1 MNFGFLIDKS
11 EVKCQSF
18 SIIPNENF
26 DEYISW
32 FYHNMEVSNGWIYP
46 PFKALKHN
54 DEELK
59 KFKKSAPLVRSSF
72 YTLPSTHILQ
82 TQNFTDE
89 HKHFL
94 ILGYGFLQG
103 LYLNPKNYKYLGKT
117 PYKPSTLN
125 GLVLEQDDRVKGLEA
140 INKFYIDAK
149 TTQQRVQM
157 QACIHWF
164 LIAQTLDFEWE
175 IFDAHYKVLDGL
187 YKLYE
192 IIYGKQKQKRH
203 HERAIIIANKFEIDL
218 PEWAAEMQVFNELKK
233 EDVSISKVSLI
244 RNELVHEAK
253 YAGQPIGYN
262 YPNENFKLQFKAF
275 NLKLICAF
283 LGINT
288 PYLQAPANNRML
300 WCWNIQ

>member
-72 YTLPSTHILQ
+72 YTLPCTHILQ

-89 HKHFL
+89 HKRFL
-94 ILGYGFLQG
+94 VLGYGLLQG
-103 LYLNPKNYKYLGKT
+103 LYLNPQNYMYLGKI
-117 PYKPSTLN
+117 PYTPSTLN
-125 GLVLEQDDRVKGLEA
+125 GLVLGRDDRVKGLEA
-140 INKFYIDAK
+140 INKFYINANN
-149 TTQQRVQM
+149 VHEISQM

-164 LIAQTLDFEWE
+164 LIAQTLDFQWE

-187 YKLYE
+187 YRLLVHKIGKNKVENLNNDEYVKHSQRFIVLAKYFNLE
-192 IIYGKQKQKRH
+192 IPNWADNTKTGNDN
-203 HERAIIIANKFEIDL
+203 IAF
-218 PEWAAEMQVFNELKK
+218 
-233 EDVSISKVSLI
+233 I

-300 WCWNIQ
+300 WSWSIQ

>member
-1 MNFGFLIDKS
+1 MDFGFLIDSHKVNCDNFNIS
-11 EVKCQSF
+11 PVENYEE
-18 SIIPNENF
+18 IIE
-26 DEYISW
+26 W
-32 FYHNMEVSNGWIYP
+32 FYTNIEVSNGWIYP
-46 PFKALKHN
+46 PLIALKQN
-54 DEELK
+54 EEELN
-59 KFKKSAPLVRSSF
+59 KFKKTLPLIRSNF
-72 YTLPSTHILQ
+72 YRLPSTHKLQ
-82 TQNFTDE
+82 TENYSDE

-125 GLVLEQDDRVKGLEA
+125 GLLLGQDDRVKGMEA

-187 YKLYE
+187 YRLLVHRIGKDKVEHLNNDKYVKHAQRFIVLAKYFNLE
-192 IIYGKQKQKRH
+192 IPNWADNTKTGNDN
-203 HERAIIIANKFEIDL
+203 IAF
-218 PEWAAEMQVFNELKK
+218 
-233 EDVSISKVSLI
+233 I
-244 RNELVHEAK
+244 RNELVYEAK

-300 WCWNIQ
+300 WRWNIQ

>member
-1 MNFGFLIDKS
+1 MDFGFLIDSHKVNCDNFNIS
-11 EVKCQSF
+11 PVENYEE
-18 SIIPNENF
+18 IIE
-26 DEYISW
+26 W
-32 FYHNMEVSNGWIYP
+32 FYTNIEVSNGWIYP
-46 PFKALKHN
+46 PLIALKQN
-54 DEELK
+54 EEELN
-59 KFKKSAPLVRSSF
+59 KFKRTLPLIRSNF
-72 YTLPSTHILQ
+72 YRLPSTHKLQ
-82 TQNFTDE
+82 TENYSDE

-125 GLVLEQDDRVKGLEA
+125 GLLLGQDDRVKGMEA

-187 YKLYE
+187 YRLLVHKIGKYKVENFNNDKYVKHAQRFIVLAKYFNLE
-192 IIYGKQKQKRH
+192 IPNWADNTKTGNDN
-203 HERAIIIANKFEIDL
+203 IAF
-218 PEWAAEMQVFNELKK
+218 
-233 EDVSISKVSLI
+233 I

-300 WCWNIQ
+300 WRWNIQ

>member
-1 MNFGFLIDKS
+1 MDFGFLIDSHKVNCDNFNIS
-11 EVKCQSF
+11 PVENYEE
-18 SIIPNENF
+18 IIE
-26 DEYISW
+26 W
-32 FYHNMEVSNGWIYP
+32 FYTNIEVSNGWIYP
-46 PFKALKHN
+46 PLIALKQN
-54 DEELK
+54 EKELN
-59 KFKKSAPLVRSSF
+59 KFKKTLPLIRSNF
-72 YTLPSTHILQ
+72 YRLPSTHKLQ
-82 TQNFTDE
+82 TENYSDE

-125 GLVLEQDDRVKGLEA
+125 GLLLEQNDRVKGLEA

-187 YKLYE
+187 YRLLVHKIGKDKVENLNNNKYVKHAQRFIVLAKYFNLE
-192 IIYGKQKQKRH
+192 IPNWAVNTKTGNDN
-203 HERAIIIANKFEIDL
+203 IAF
-218 PEWAAEMQVFNELKK
+218 
-233 EDVSISKVSLI
+233 I

-262 YPNENFKLQFKAF
+262 YPDENFKLQFKAF

-300 WCWNIQ
+300 WSWNIQ

>member
-1 MNFGFLIDKS
+1 MRLP
-11 EVKCQSF
+11 C
-18 SIIPNENF
+18 
-26 DEYISW
+26 
-32 FYHNMEVSNGWIYP
+32 YP
-46 PFKALKHN
+46 SFKALKHN

-125 GLVLEQDDRVKGLEA
+125 GLLLEQDDRVKGLEA

-203 HERAIIIANKFEIDL
+203 HERAIIIANKFKIDL

-233 EDVSISKVSLI
+233 EEVSISKVSLI

-300 WCWNIQ
+300 WRWNIQ

>member
-1 MNFGFLIDKS
+1 MDFGFLIDSHKVNCDKFNIS
-11 EVKCQSF
+11 PVENYEE
-18 SIIPNENF
+18 IIE
-26 DEYISW
+26 W
-32 FYHNMEVSNGWIYP
+32 FYTNIEVSNGWIYP
-46 PFKALKHN
+46 PLIALKQN
-54 DEELK
+54 EEELN
-59 KFKKSAPLVRSSF
+59 KFKKTLPLIRSNF
-72 YTLPSTHILQ
+72 YRLPSTHKLQ
-82 TQNFTDE
+82 TENYSDE

-125 GLVLEQDDRVKGLEA
+125 GLLLGQDDRVKGMEA

-187 YKLYE
+187 YRLLVHKIGKDKVENLNNDKYVKHAQRFIVLAKYFNLE
-192 IIYGKQKQKRH
+192 IPNWADNTKTGNDN
-203 HERAIIIANKFEIDL
+203 IAF
-218 PEWAAEMQVFNELKK
+218 
-233 EDVSISKVSLI
+233 I

-300 WCWNIQ
+300 WRWNIQ

>member
-1 MNFGFLIDKS
+1 MDFGFLIDSHKVNCDNFNIS
-11 EVKCQSF
+11 PVENYEE
-18 SIIPNENF
+18 IIE
-26 DEYISW
+26 W
-32 FYHNMEVSNGWIYP
+32 FYTNIEVSNGWIYP
-46 PFKALKHN
+46 PLIALKQN
-54 DEELK
+54 EEELN
-59 KFKKSAPLVRSSF
+59 KFKKTLPLIRSNF
-72 YTLPSTHILQ
+72 YRLPSTHKLQ
-82 TQNFTDE
+82 TENYSDE

-125 GLVLEQDDRVKGLEA
+125 GLLLGQDDRVKGMEA

-187 YKLYE
+187 YRLLVHNIGKDKVENLNNDKYVKHAQRFIVLAKYFNLE
-192 IIYGKQKQKRH
+192 IPNWADNTKTGNDN
-203 HERAIIIANKFEIDL
+203 IAF
-218 PEWAAEMQVFNELKK
+218 
-233 EDVSISKVSLI
+233 I